1 MLALFEKV
9 LYIYEVITFDCKEN
23 GTYMR
28 RIIIM
33 KEKVVLAYSGGLD
46 TTAIIPW
53 LKETFDYDVICC
65 CIDCG
70 QGEELAG
77 HIYRNGCSTCQGY
90 FFAETTIRLDF
101 YQCFRYIAFGTFP

>member
-70 QGEELAG
+70 QNWTAWKNVQDCPALL
-77 HIYRNGCSTCQGY
+77 N
-90 FFAETTIRLDF
+90 
-101 YQCFRYIAFGTFP
+101 YILKTW

>member
-33 KEKVVLAYSGGLD
+33 KEKVVLAYSCLLY
-46 TTAIIPW
+46 TSIQSRIASFPSWIISASIP
-53 LKETFDYDVICC
+53 
-65 CIDCG
+65 
-70 QGEELAG
+70 
-77 HIYRNGCSTCQGY
+77 S
-90 FFAETTIRLDF
+90 FFKAPATSQR
-101 YQCFRYIAFGTFP
+101 AV